1 MFCIPFLEKAKLS
14 RNVNTITANKI
25 KRNIKSLSQNVTFG
39 MEIFLYTKVVES
51 DVVYGVVGEKR
62 LRLEKE
68 NSVKVI

>member
-1 MFCIPFLEKAKLS
+1 MFCIYFLEKAKLS
-14 RNVNTITANKI
+14 RNVNTITVNKI

-68 NSVKVI
+68 MA